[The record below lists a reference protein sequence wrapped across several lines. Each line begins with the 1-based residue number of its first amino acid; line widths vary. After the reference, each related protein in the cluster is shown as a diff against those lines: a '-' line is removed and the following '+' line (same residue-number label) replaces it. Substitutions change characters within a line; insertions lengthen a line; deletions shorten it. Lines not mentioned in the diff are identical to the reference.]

1 MKQKPVNQTN
11 LEMTQT
17 IELVQKS
24 FKAIM
29 NTLHLFKK
37 LEETL
42 NMLHRNIKELKNL
55 NF

>member
-37 LEETL
+37 LEET
-42 NMLHRNIKELKNL
+42 NMLNRNIKELKNL